1 MAPSLVDQL
10 AKDPIRHQVV
20 DECCELVDAQ
30 VKQKGFVI
38 KAAYSTVKALKKTFI
53 PEVVDS
59 LLDDW
64 LGKLQPHY
72 EKWQGQS
79 TKGSFSDYLVARSDD
94 VAEALL
100 SVTDE
105 RADRTSHGTAKK
117 MYHRMRDTAK
127 KNVVDAI
134 PDLSKLLE
142 KRLAKA

>member
-1 MAPSLVDQL
+1 MAPSLVEQL
-10 AKDPIRHQVV
+10 GKEPVRTQVI
-20 DECCELVDAQ
+20 DECRELIDAQ

-38 KAAYSTVKALKKTFI
+38 KTAYSTVKALKKTFI

-72 EKWQGQS
+72 EKWQAQP

-105 RADRTSHGTAKK
+105 RADKTTHGTAKK

-127 KNVVDAI
+127 KNVIDAI
-134 PDLSKLLE
+134 PDLSKLIE
-142 KRLAKA
+142 KRLAKP